1 MDGTERRFEPRRFL
15 TRHDVEDAHAAG
27 TPVRLS
33 GRDVLTHEAA
43 QRARDL
49 GVTVERAS
57 HDGWAGA
64 GAAAPAAAAP
74 TAAAVTT
81 DDLRR
86 AVRAAV
92 IAELG
97 TEPAQLD
104 AVIERVLRARG

>member
-1 MDGTERRFEPRRFL
+1 MDATERRFERRRFL

-27 TPVRLS
+27 HPIRLT

-49 GVTVERAS
+49 GVVVERGGQPGRS
-57 HDGWAGA
+57 T
-64 GAAAPAAAAP
+64 AAPP
-74 TAAAVTT
+74 AAVPAVIAASTA
-81 DDLRR
+81 DLRG

-97 TEPAQLD
+97 TEPPNLD
-104 AVIERVLRARG
+104 AVIDRVLRARG